1 MTRFYVNIGDQVTFA
16 KTISESDVY
25 QFAGITGDF
34 SAIHINSEYAKKTP
48 LGQRVVHGVLLI
60 GLMSTTGTLLIDK
73 YEVRGPDEQSYSVGY
88 DRVRFIKPVFLGD
101 TVTVTDTVV
110 AIDEMKKRCR
120 SKAEIHNQHGQIV
133 CAAEHLIQW
142 VSKAAATE
150 SRRPRG

>member
-1 MTRFYVNIGDQVTFA
+1 MKRFYVNVGDQVTFA

-34 SAIHINSEYAKKTP
+34 SAIHINSEYAKTTP
-48 LGQRVVHGVLLI
+48 LGQRVVHGVLLV

-73 YEVRGPDEQSYSVGY
+73 HEVRGPEEQSYSVGY
-88 DRVRFIKPVFLGD
+88 DRVRFIKPVFIGD

-110 AIDEMKKRCR
+110 AIDEQKKRCR
-120 SKAEIHNQHGQIV
+120 SKVEIHNQHGQIV

-142 VSKAAATE
+142 VSKAAAA
-150 SRRPRG
+150 